1 MIQNIFLNQFCF
13 KFVYIVEKTAKAIII
28 ENMERR
34 IFHGIL
40 SPTDVAQ
47 ALLAEF
53 NQGNLRAQVL
63 GKSEKLAVQIGTRPG
78 AASGGQT
85 AVTVTI
91 QKAPDGIMVELGQQ
105 AWLGVAASLGQ
116 TAFSL
121 FRNPFSLIGRLDDLA
136 QDIESLQLSENV
148 WQVIARTAASA
159 GASHQLTDRM
169 SRLTCEFCGTANPLG
184 EPACIACGA
193 PMGNAHPTSCA
204 HCGFVVMRDEST
216 CPNCGKKL

>member
-1 MIQNIFLNQFCF
+1 
-13 KFVYIVEKTAKAIII
+13 
-28 ENMERR
+28 MERR

-53 NQGNLRAQVL
+53 NQGNLRAQVM
-63 GKSEKLAVQIGTRPG
+63 GKSGKLAVQIGTSYG
-78 AASGGQT
+78 AASGGKT
-85 AVTVTI
+85 ALTVTI
-91 QKAPDGIMVELGQQ
+91 QEVTDGIMVELGQQ

-116 TAFSL
+116 TAMSM

-159 GASHQLTDRM
+159 GASHQLSDRM

-193 PMGNAHPTSCA
+193 PLGNAHPSSCSR
-204 HCGFVVMRDEST
+204 CGFVILRNEAT
-216 CPNCGKKL
+216 CPNCGQTL